1 MTIRRRRKDAVES
14 RDKIL
19 DTARTLFKDCG
30 VQSVSMHQIAQC
42 AHVGQGTLYRHYA
55 HKGDLCLALLKES
68 AEAFL
73 KNLTDWVEASRGQI
87 PPYDILESVIRQI
100 IDFTDNNTS
109 LLTAVNSS
117 KFISNNPFYQY
128 IHRLVSSLVAELLPE
143 DSPLDAT
150 LTSDIILAATS
161 PALYMFERDE
171 RGYTK
176 DQVFDAIRLTCLSGL
191 RTPHY
196 GGE

>member
-1 MTIRRRRKDAVES
+1 MES
-14 RDKIL
+14 RNKIL
-19 DTARTLFKDCG
+19 HTARRLFKDCG
-30 VQSVSMHQIAQC
+30 VHSVSMHQIAQC

-55 HKGDLCLALLKES
+55 HKGDLCLELLKES
-68 AEAFL
+68 AENFL
-73 KNLTDWVEASRGQI
+73 KDVTNWVETSRGQL

-100 IDFTDNNTS
+100 IDFTDINTS

-128 IHRLVSSLVAELLPE
+128 IHRLIRSLVAELQPE
-143 DSPLDAT
+143 GSPVDAT

-176 DQVFDAIRLTCLSGL
+176 EQVFDAIRLTCLSGL
-191 RTPHY
+191 KVPH
-196 GGE
+196 

>member
-1 MTIRRRRKDAVES
+1 M
-14 RDKIL
+14 
-19 DTARTLFKDCG
+19 
-30 VQSVSMHQIAQC
+30 
-42 AHVGQGTLYRHYA
+42 
-55 HKGDLCLALLKES
+55 
-68 AEAFL
+68 
-73 KNLTDWVEASRGQI
+73 EASRGQI
-87 PPYDILESVIRQI
+87 PPYHILQLVIRQT

-117 KFISNNPFYQY
+117 KPISNNPFYQY

-171 RGYTK
+171 RGIHQ
-176 DQVFDAIRLTCLSGL
+176 DRSLMPSGS
-191 RTPHY
+191 PA
-196 GGE
+196 